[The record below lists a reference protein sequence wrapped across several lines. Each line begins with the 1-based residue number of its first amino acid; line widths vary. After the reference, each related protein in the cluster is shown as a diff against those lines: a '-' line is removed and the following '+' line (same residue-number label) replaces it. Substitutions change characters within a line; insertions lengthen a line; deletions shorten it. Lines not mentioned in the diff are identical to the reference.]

1 MPLSRDSRAE
11 RKLKALLRA
20 TFRLKQNWER
30 IDHEEDYIGPIIEAM
45 KSGKPVMGL
54 PAEAALAFEVVV
66 DDEVSHPGVSTE
78 SGRVAD
84 DSSLTDSDSDTP
96 AAGS

>member
-20 TFRLKQNWER
+20 KFRLKQNWER
-30 IDHEEDYIGPIIEAM
+30 IDYEEDVVGPTIESM

-54 PAEAALAFEVVV
+54 PAEAALSFDVVIE
-66 DDEVSHPGVSTE
+66 DEVPNPSNPSKSH
-78 SGRVAD
+78 
-84 DSSLTDSDSDTP
+84 
-96 AAGS
+96 